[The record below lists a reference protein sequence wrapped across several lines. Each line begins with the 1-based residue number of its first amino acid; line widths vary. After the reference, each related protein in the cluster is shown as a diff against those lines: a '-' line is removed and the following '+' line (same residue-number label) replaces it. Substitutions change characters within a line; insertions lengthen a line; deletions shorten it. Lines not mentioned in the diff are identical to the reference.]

1 MIGTAILIAAGG
13 YLTRDRWMQWLGR
26 PTAEQVP
33 AETPLPRAD
42 VKVLKVSPQARKNMG
57 LVSKPVTL
65 ETYWRTILLPGEIV
79 DRPGVSDRGITSPAV
94 GTVAEVH
101 AFPGDTIRPGD
112 RLFTLRV
119 FSEYLQNTQSELFK
133 AARETVL
140 LDEQRKR
147 LAGLSREGAIAEVRI
162 IEIDNQLRRQN
173 ALLQAYRQDLL
184 TRGFQQSQID
194 GVAEGRFVSTIEI
207 VAPPHTPVAAAEL
220 TPEALKLIDDRQN
233 GPTYEVQELK
243 VDLLYIEGRG
253 FKGEASLLARAAENR
268 WPVEAEFAEDD
279 ARTWP
284 PLEQTLTIR
293 HLANTMDP
301 ASRTFGFFLLLVN
314 QSRRYE
320 HGGKTF
326 LVWRFRPG
334 QRVRLRVPVEE
345 LPGDPVEGRTT
356 EYTGVIVLPRTAVVR
371 EGPEAYVFRANGDA
385 FDRKP
390 VHVLFEDRHDVVLAN
405 DGSVAPGL
413 FVAHN
418 AAAAL
423 QRVLKAQTAGASGHE
438 GHSHAH

>member
-1 MIGTAILIAAGG
+1 M
-13 YLTRDRWMQWLGR
+13 
-26 PTAEQVP
+26 
-33 AETPLPRAD
+33 
-42 VKVLKVSPQARKNMG
+42 
-57 LVSKPVTL
+57 TL

-220 TPEALKLIDDRQN
+220 TPC
-233 GPTYEVQELK
+233 
-243 VDLLYIEGRG
+243 LLY
-253 FKGEASLLARAAENR
+253 
-268 WPVEAEFAEDD
+268 
-279 ARTWP
+279 T
-284 PLEQTLTIR
+284 
-293 HLANTMDP
+293 
-301 ASRTFGFFLLLVN
+301 SRCV
-314 QSRRYE
+314 
-320 HGGKTF
+320 
-326 LVWRFRPG
+326 
-334 QRVRLRVPVEE
+334 
-345 LPGDPVEGRTT
+345 
-356 EYTGVIVLPRTAVVR
+356 
-371 EGPEAYVFRANGDA
+371 
-385 FDRKP
+385 
-390 VHVLFEDRHDVVLAN
+390 
-405 DGSVAPGL
+405 
-413 FVAHN
+413 
-418 AAAAL
+418 
-423 QRVLKAQTAGASGHE
+423 
-438 GHSHAH
+438 